1 MPARYSRISSR
12 TSSTLSFTTY
22 LVPSTRKATVSG
34 WPSTRSIRSGLS
46 ANRSPFKRVT
56 RITGRSSCS
65 MGPARTG
72 GEVSFLFGSPACF
85 LEPNSRGPVP
95 HGGQPGRGGLPPGA
109 RHERADGGAEGGP
122 HSALEVDQ
130 VLQDLVGGGD
140 HAAVGLE
147 AALGDD
153 EAGELLGEVDVGH
166 LQSAGVEH
174 AAPTDAGQA
183 DGGRTGVDADA
194 EGRAAGLLQAA
205 GVAER
210 GQGELPDG
218 LAQAVGVDAGDGAV
232 VAELEGLQRAEGVAV
247 LAGRRDGARPTELG
261 QRGHVNG
268 DRTAPAGERGSR
280 RREGRDGARCGG

>member
-95 HGGQPGRGGLPPGA
+95 HAGKPRRAGAPPRPPGGPTGRAAPPLAGRPCA
-109 RHERADGGAEGGP
+109 RSNGGEEGGP

-140 HAAVGLE
+140 
-147 AALGDD
+147 
-153 EAGELLGEVDVGH
+153 
-166 LQSAGVEH
+166 
-174 AAPTDAGQA
+174 
-183 DGGRTGVDADA
+183 
-194 EGRAAGLLQAA
+194 
-205 GVAER
+205 
-210 GQGELPDG
+210 
-218 LAQAVGVDAGDGAV
+218 
-232 VAELEGLQRAEGVAV
+232 
-247 LAGRRDGARPTELG
+247 
-261 QRGHVNG
+261 
-268 DRTAPAGERGSR
+268 
-280 RREGRDGARCGG
+280 